1 MTSNPYIKAF
11 EEGLTILIGGHG
23 SGKSEF
29 AIMWARRLIAAGR
42 KPVTLVDLDTIKPL
56 FRTQEAKEAL
66 NEEGI
71 DVVISSVPH
80 SDMPAI
86 SSTMFGMINNPDNW
100 MVVDV
105 GGDAVGA
112 RILASI
118 KNNLHGRDHNLI
130 YILNTSRPFNTDSE
144 ACVSELRRIEEVS
157 GLKVT
162 GLVSNT
168 HMLDETDVEMIEKG
182 IETASEISQKEGID
196 FLGVMATGDI
206 VEQLKV
212 PAELEIFTIQRML
225 NPYWMRDY

>member
-1 MTSNPYIKAF
+1 LTSNSYKTAF
-11 EEGLTILIGGHG
+11 EKGLTILIGGHG

-29 AIMWARRLIAAGR
+29 AIMWSRRLIKVGR

-56 FRTQEAKEAL
+56 FRSQEASNAL
-66 NEEGI
+66 KKEGI
-71 DVVISSVPH
+71 EVVISSVPH

-100 MVVDV
+100 IVVDV

-118 KNNLHGRDHNLI
+118 RNNLHGRDHNLI
-130 YILNTSRPFNTDSE
+130 YILNISRPFNSTTKASLK
-144 ACVSELRRIEEVS
+144 ELKRIEIVS
-157 GLKVT
+157 GMKVT

-182 IETASEISQKEGID
+182 IETAYEISEKEGID
-196 FLGVMATGDI
+196 FLGVMATENM
-206 VEQLKV
+206 VEHLKV

-225 NPYWMRDY
+225 NPYWMRD

>member
-1 MTSNPYIKAF
+1 MTSNSYKTAF
-11 EEGLTILIGGHG
+11 EKGLTILIGGHG

-29 AIMWARRLIAAGR
+29 AIMWSRRLIKVGR

-56 FRTQEAKEAL
+56 FRSQEASNAL
-66 NEEGI
+66 KKEGI
-71 DVVISSVPH
+71 EVVISSVPH

-100 MVVDV
+100 IVVDV

-118 KNNLHGRDHNLI
+118 RNNLHGRDHNLI
-130 YILNTSRPFNTDSE
+130 YILNISRPFNSTTKASLK
-144 ACVSELRRIEEVS
+144 ELKRIEIVS
-157 GLKVT
+157 GMKVT

-182 IETASEISQKEGID
+182 IETAYEISEKEGID
-196 FLGVMATGDI
+196 FLGVMATENMI
-206 VEQLKV
+206 ELLKV

-225 NPYWMRDY
+225 NPYWMRD

>member
-1 MTSNPYIKAF
+1 MTSNSYKTAF
-11 EEGLTILIGGHG
+11 EKGLTILIGGHG

-29 AIMWARRLIAAGR
+29 AIMWSRRLIKVGR

-56 FRTQEAKEAL
+56 FRSQEASDAL
-66 NEEGI
+66 KKEGI
-71 DVVISSVPH
+71 EVVISSVPH

-100 MVVDV
+100 IVVDV

-118 KNNLHGRDHNLI
+118 RNNLHGRDHNLI
-130 YILNTSRPFNTDSE
+130 YILNISRPFNSTTKASLK
-144 ACVSELRRIEEVS
+144 ELKRIEIVS
-157 GLKVT
+157 GMKVT

-182 IETASEISQKEGID
+182 IETAYEISEKEGID
-196 FLGVMATGDI
+196 FLGVMATENM
-206 VEQLKV
+206 VERLKI
-212 PAELEIFTIQRML
+212 PAELEIFTIHRML
-225 NPYWMRDY
+225 NPYWMRD